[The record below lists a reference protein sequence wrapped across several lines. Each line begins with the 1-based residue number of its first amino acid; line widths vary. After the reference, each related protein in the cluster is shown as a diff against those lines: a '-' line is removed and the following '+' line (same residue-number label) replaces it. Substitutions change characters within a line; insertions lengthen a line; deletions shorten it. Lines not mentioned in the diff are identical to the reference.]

1 MKQHDSDYII
11 DRSLND
17 LAWCAFVI
25 QNDYLQISNSISCG
39 ALQEKTKNKKE
50 NRRFSKTITTNL
62 IQRNKNQVECM
73 LIQMVSSL
81 ITECMSENTA
91 RPALRQFSEYFA
103 QPDYDSYKIDEA
115 VDGNSLMFTLMYVAQ
130 KNNWK

>member
-1 MKQHDSDYII
+1 
-11 DRSLND
+11 
-17 LAWCAFVI
+17 
-25 QNDYLQISNSISCG
+25 
-39 ALQEKTKNKKE
+39 
-50 NRRFSKTITTNL
+50 
-62 IQRNKNQVECM
+62 M

-103 QPDYDSYKIDEA
+103 QPDYDAYKIDEA